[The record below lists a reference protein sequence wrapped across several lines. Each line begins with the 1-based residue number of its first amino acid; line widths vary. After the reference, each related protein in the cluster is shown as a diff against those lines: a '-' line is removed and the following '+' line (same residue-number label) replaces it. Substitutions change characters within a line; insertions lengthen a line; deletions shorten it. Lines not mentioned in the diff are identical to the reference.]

1 MISSKTYCL
10 KLIILIANVVSVCI
24 VILPNIN
31 ELDAKCQTILG
42 IIVIMI
48 EIFLIIIGKAHEN
61 NVDKDFLGRLKQEV
75 IEEIKPAKYS
85 QLEEARAELRS
96 GIKIMLACAIV
107 YGIIIFFIKIINL
120 QWALVG
126 GLVMIIAYI
135 YADYV
140 PHSQKYAENYDKL
153 FIAENEKPSALRGLG
168 RIYLE
173 EYQKTRFRK
182 KDKYYKEMAQLLP
195 YDGSVADPKETKI
208 FLKCIFGN
216 KVASTNNTLAII
228 GYVMLAINILT
239 VVPDLYDF
247 IAQFFSYLTITNAKT
262 TISMCATIIF
272 MTVSVCQLYEYYCEC
287 YGVKRIV
294 QAIDSNSL
302 AEMLSVYSDIEKG
315 HNGRLYRIRGSFD
328 YSQNYIEQ
336 HNTIKGCP
344 MKYRMKFPDKYYANI
359 SRYNATYLLSVAI
372 FFLILSNYTNF
383 SSRLLVVMSIVIGI
397 GYVVGKYVFLPQI
410 GRRRIQRICEELGKS
425 DRDL

>member
-140 PHSQKYAENYDKL
+140 PHCK
-153 FIAENEKPSALRGLG
+153 
-168 RIYLE
+168 
-173 EYQKTRFRK
+173 
-182 KDKYYKEMAQLLP
+182 
-195 YDGSVADPKETKI
+195 
-208 FLKCIFGN
+208 
-216 KVASTNNTLAII
+216 
-228 GYVMLAINILT
+228 
-239 VVPDLYDF
+239 
-247 IAQFFSYLTITNAKT
+247 
-262 TISMCATIIF
+262 
-272 MTVSVCQLYEYYCEC
+272 
-287 YGVKRIV
+287 
-294 QAIDSNSL
+294 
-302 AEMLSVYSDIEKG
+302 
-315 HNGRLYRIRGSFD
+315 
-328 YSQNYIEQ
+328 
-336 HNTIKGCP
+336 
-344 MKYRMKFPDKYYANI
+344 
-359 SRYNATYLLSVAI
+359 
-372 FFLILSNYTNF
+372 LSNN
-383 SSRLLVVMSIVIGI
+383 L
-397 GYVVGKYVFLPQI
+397 Q
-410 GRRRIQRICEELGKS
+410 
-425 DRDL
+425 

>member
-135 YADYV
+135 YFIWIFFTVIQAIV
-140 PHSQKYAENYDKL
+140 AGGEVYA
-153 FIAENEKPSALRGLG
+153 IVI
-168 RIYLE
+168 RIV
-173 EYQKTRFRK
+173 KT
-182 KDKYYKEMAQLLP
+182 
-195 YDGSVADPKETKI
+195 
-208 FLKCIFGN
+208 KCIGG
-216 KVASTNNTLAII
+216 VAEVLKHPPISLFLINTIMCLYLVYTVSTYDNRVCSKANYKPKKRCISLSQNII
-228 GYVMLAINILT
+228 MILVIYAGYIFLAINI
-239 VVPDLYDF
+239 
-247 IAQFFSYLTITNAKT
+247 
-262 TISMCATIIF
+262 
-272 MTVSVCQLYEYYCEC
+272 
-287 YGVKRIV
+287 
-294 QAIDSNSL
+294 
-302 AEMLSVYSDIEKG
+302 
-315 HNGRLYRIRGSFD
+315 
-328 YSQNYIEQ
+328 SQN
-336 HNTIKGCP
+336 
-344 MKYRMKFPDKYYANI
+344 ANVFSVI
-359 SRYNATYLLSVAI
+359 TCIFAILLSGCI
-372 FFLILSNYTNF
+372 EDFFREDICNRQWY
-383 SSRLLVVMSIVIGI
+383 RLLGEKYSGLWCKKMMVELKIQFVVFAAYLICAFIHKYDVKIVFMVLIYMVECGLCWVTYFALYYVKMKKRYTTLEMMKLYAAMFSITVPGI
-397 GYVVGKYVFLPQI
+397 NILLCAWWYVRGA
-410 GRRRIQRICEELGKS
+410 RRRNEYV
-425 DRDL
+425 RDL

>member
-10 KLIILIANVVSVCI
+10 KLTILIANVVSV
-24 VILPNIN
+24 VIAIIPNIN
-31 ELDAKCQTILG
+31 ELDAVNQTILS

-48 EIFLIIIGKAHEN
+48 EIALIIIGKVHEN
-61 NVDKDFLGRLKQEV
+61 NVDKDFLGRSKQEV

-96 GIKIMLACAIV
+96 GIKIMLACAII

-153 FIAENEKPSALRGLG
+153 FIVENEKPSALRGLG

-195 YDGSVADPKETKI
+195 YDGSVADTKETKI

-247 IAQFFSYLTITNAKT
+247 IAEFFIYLTITNAKT

-272 MTVSVCQLYEYYCEC
+272 MIVSVCQLYEYYSEC

-302 AEMLSVYSDIEKG
+302 AEMLSV
-315 HNGRLYRIRGSFD
+315 
-328 YSQNYIEQ
+328 
-336 HNTIKGCP
+336 
-344 MKYRMKFPDKYYANI
+344 
-359 SRYNATYLLSVAI
+359 V
-372 FFLILSNYTNF
+372 
-383 SSRLLVVMSIVIGI
+383 
-397 GYVVGKYVFLPQI
+397 
-410 GRRRIQRICEELGKS
+410 
-425 DRDL
+425 